1 MSTGYRVVQ
10 WNRHKMVYDLLVW
23 TGVAVYVSV
32 FVLGGLTLMRGERA
46 VSAPILVMRA
56 LGTCAIVLLHVTLC
70 IGPLARI
77 SALFAP
83 LLYNRRHL
91 GVTTFL
97 VAALHAAVAV
107 GFYGAFGVR
116 GPLVAV
122 LDSGVRGAPFE
133 AMGLGALLI
142 LFVMAAT
149 SHDFWLKNL
158 TPRVWKGLHLLVIG
172 AYALV
177 VMHVAWGALRSE
189 GSVVYA
195 GLLGFGAAV
204 VCGLHLFTG
213 WREVLRDRRG
223 ARVVDGW
230 IDAGPAE
237 KVHEGHAAVVTV
249 RGGERIAL
257 VRHEGA
263 LCAMSNVC
271 AHQGGPLGEGG
282 VIDGCLTC
290 PWHGY
295 QYGPCSGASP
305 PPFTERVPTHRVKVE
320 NGRAMIEAR
329 EGETS

>member
-23 TGVAVYVSV
+23 AGVAAYVGV
-32 FVLGGLTLMRGERA
+32 FVVGGLALLRGERA
-46 VSAPILVMRA
+46 VSAPILLMRA

-77 SALFAP
+77 SSLFAP

-91 GVTTFL
+91 GVTTFI
-97 VAALHAAVAV
+97 VALLHAVVAV

-116 GPLVAV
+116 GPVGAV

-133 AMGLGALLI
+133 AMGLGALVI

-158 TPRVWKGLHLLVIG
+158 SPRVWKALHLLVIG

-177 VMHVAWGALRSE
+177 VSHVVWGALQSE

-195 GLLGFGAAV
+195 GLLGAGAAL

-213 WREVLRDRRG
+213 WREVVRDRRG
-223 ARVVDGW
+223 SRVMDGW
-230 IDAGPAE
+230 IDAGPADDL
-237 KVHEGHAAVVTV
+237 KEGRAAVVTV

-271 AHQGGPLGEGG
+271 AHQGGPLGEGR

-305 PPFTERVPTHRVKVE
+305 PPFTERVPTHRVKIE
-320 NGRAMIEAR
+320 NGRAMIEAQER
-329 EGETS
+329 GAP